1 MAEVFVSYSK
11 SDRTCAFEIVQA
23 LESRGIG
30 VWVAPRD
37 IAPSADWAEEI
48 LQAISNSRL
57 MVLIFS
63 AESNNSPQVR
73 REVERAVH
81 RDLPVLPFR
90 IEDVLPTKSLEYFL
104 STQHWMDAFSAP
116 RDAQY
121 ARLAAHISERLAAP
135 TSARQPAIASPEA
148 ASSGV
153 DLQAI
158 EGSLL
163 DAVGPIARIL
173 VPRALRLGLRGQ
185 ALLEALAAEIDCPQT
200 RGAFLARH
208 ALKA

>member
-11 SDRTCAFEIVQA
+11 SDRTCAFEIVHA

-57 MVLIFS
+57 MVLVFS

-104 STQHWMDAFSAP
+104 STQHWMDAFSPP

-135 TSARQPAIASPEA
+135 TAAMQPAIASTE
-148 ASSGV
+148 ASSTGV
-153 DLQAI
+153 DLEAI

-163 DAVGPIARIL
+163 DALGPIARIL
-173 VPRALRLGLRGQ
+173 VQRSLRTGLRGQ
-185 ALLEALAAEIDCPQT
+185 ALVEALAKEIDSSQA
-200 RGAFLARH
+200 RVAFLSRH
-208 ALKA
+208 GLEA

>member
-1 MAEVFVSYSK
+1 MAAVFVSYSK

-23 LESRGIG
+23 LESSGIS

-57 MVLIFS
+57 MVLVFS

-104 STQHWMDAFSAP
+104 STQHWMDAFSPP

-121 ARLAAHISERLAAP
+121 ARLVAHISERLSAP
-135 TSARQPAIASPEA
+135 ISARQPAIASTEA
-148 ASSGV
+148 SSSGV

-163 DAVGPIARIL
+163 DAVGPIARVL
-173 VPRALRLGLRGQ
+173 VQRALRLGLRGQ
-185 ALLEALAAEIDCPQT
+185 ALLEALAAEIDSPQT